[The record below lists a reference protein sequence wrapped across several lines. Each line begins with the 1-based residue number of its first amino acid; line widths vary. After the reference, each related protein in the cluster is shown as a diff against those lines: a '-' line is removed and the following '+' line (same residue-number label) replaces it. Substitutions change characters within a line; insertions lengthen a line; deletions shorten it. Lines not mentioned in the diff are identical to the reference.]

1 MTESQPLGGRVDSAD
16 ALVADTPPFAS
27 YDAPAAPDHSKRNS
41 RVINLLVVSAFVV
54 ILNETVMGVAIPHL
68 MTDLDITAVAA
79 QWLTTAF
86 LLTMAV
92 VIPITGFLLQRFT
105 TRSIFIA
112 AMSLFSAGTL
122 LAAVAPG
129 FDLLLVARVIQASGT
144 AIMFPLLITTV
155 MQLEPAATRGRR
167 MGSISIVISVAP
179 AIGPTI
185 SGLILSAFSWRFM
198 FIFVLPIAL
207 VALWMGWRRM
217 ENVTEPR
224 KLPIDVLS
232 IVLSAF
238 GFGGF
243 VYGLSR
249 IGESAE
255 GGLATSTIVAIAVG
269 AVCLALFVWR
279 QMVLQRTDSAL
290 LDLRVFRTPTFSISV
305 AMFMILMVSLFGS
318 LILLPL
324 FMQGV
329 LGLTVLQSGLVILP
343 GGLIMG
349 LLAPTIGKIYDR
361 VGPRPLLI
369 PGALIVSAVL
379 WTLTFIL
386 TPGTPVWQLVAAHV
400 TLSVGLALMFTPL
413 FTASLGSLPPRL
425 YAHGSA
431 TLSTL
436 QQVAGAAGTALFIS
450 TMASVT
456 TSEAEAGASAAEA
469 QSAGIQSAFVIGA
482 VMATLAIV
490 GAFFVRPPANAPHDV
505 PSDTV
510 AAH

>member
-1 MTESQPLGGRVDSAD
+1 MTEIPAD
-16 ALVADTPPFAS
+16 NPTPTLTQ
-27 YDAPAAPDHSKRNS
+27 DHSKRNS
-41 RVINLLVVSAFVV
+41 RVIMLLVVSAFVV

-68 MTDLDITAVAA
+68 MTDLEITANAA

-92 VIPITGFLLQRFT
+92 VIPITGFLLQRFP
-105 TRSIFIA
+105 TRGIFIA

-129 FDLLLVARVIQASGT
+129 FDVLLIARVIQASGT

-155 MQLEPAATRGRR
+155 MQLEPPATRGRR

-185 SGLILSAFSWRFM
+185 SGLILSVFSWRYM
-198 FIFVLPIAL
+198 FIFVLPVAL

-224 KLPIDVLS
+224 NVPLDLLS
-232 IVLSAF
+232 VVLSAF

-243 VYGLSR
+243 VFGLSR
-249 IGESAE
+249 LGESTE
-255 GGLATSTIVAIAVG
+255 GSLAMSTIAAISVG
-269 AVCLALFVWR
+269 IVTLGLFVWR
-279 QMVLQRTDSAL
+279 QIVLQRTNTAL
-290 LDLRVFRTPTFSISV
+290 LDLRVFRTPTFTISV
-305 AMFMILMVSLFGS
+305 VMFMILMVSLFGS

-324 FMQGV
+324 FIQGV
-329 LGLTVLQSGLVILP
+329 LGLSVLESGLVILP

-349 LLAPTIGKIYDR
+349 LLAPTIGKLYDR
-361 VGPRPLLI
+361 IGPRPLLV
-369 PGALIVSAVL
+369 PGAILVAAVL

-386 TPGTPVWQLVAAHV
+386 DPGTPVWQLVAAHM
-400 TLSVGLALMFTPL
+400 TLSIGLALMFTPL
-413 FTASLGSLPPRL
+413 FTASLGSLPPHL
-425 YAHGSA
+425 YSHGSA

-450 TMASVT
+450 TMSAVAIASAD
-456 TSEAEAGASAAEA
+456 EGASAAQA
-469 QSAGIQSAFVIGA
+469 QSDGIQAAFMIGA
-482 VMATLAIV
+482 VMASLAIV
-490 GAFFVRPPANAPHDV
+490 FAFFVRPPAEDPVDEV
-505 PSDTV
+505 PAGSHTEG
-510 AAH
+510 AITH